1 MKLRKIT
8 SLVAGLTIIG
18 LAACTPTRTTKS
30 AGEVIDDSVITTRVK
45 AELARDSRT
54 SALRTNVETFR
65 GKVQLNGFAASAE
78 EKAEA
83 TRVARGVPGV
93 QSVDNNL
100 KVDATR
106 RSAGEFVDD
115 KVIVT
120 KVKADLIADP
130 VVAGHEVTVEAHDGV
145 VLLGGFV
152 DSSDQK
158 AQAERIA
165 SAVGGVKSVRNEI
178 AIKTRS

>member
-1 MKLRKIT
+1 MKLRKMTTIAA
-8 SLVAGLTIIG
+8 SALLVA

-30 AGEVIDDSVITTRVK
+30 AGEGLDDGVITTRVK
-45 AELARDSRT
+45 AELARNDKT

-65 GKVQLNGFAASAE
+65 GTVQLNGFANSTE

-83 TRVARGVPGV
+83 GRVARSVPGV
-93 QSVDNNL
+93 KRVDNNL
-100 KVDATR
+100 KVDASR

-152 DSSDQK
+152 DSADQK
-158 AQAERIA
+158 AQAERVA
-165 SAVGGVKSVRNEI
+165 SAVGGVKSVDNQI
-178 AIKTRS
+178 SIKTRS